1 MSVLGTGLVCDL
13 CFQLHLHP
21 GMLTFHVVNNNVI
34 LRIFRIFAH
43 PEAPSATPKLLEGP
57 PPSFSDLQ
65 ILDPS
70 GTYMVEACI
79 RVEDRRNA
87 KLAQQ
92 ATQELQEFKR
102 NLEGC
107 IDLRPPMD
115 FHALR
120 TQVRET

>member
-1 MSVLGTGLVCDL
+1 MLVLGTDLVC
-13 CFQLHLHP
+13 HSPPLHP
-21 GMLTFHVVNNNVI
+21 RPCLLTSHTVNNNVI
-34 LRIFRIFAH
+34 LRIYRLFTH
-43 PEAPSATPKLLEGP
+43 PSAPSAADKLLEGP

-70 GTYMVEACI
+70 GTYIVEACI

-92 ATQELQEFKR
+92 ATQELQEFRR

>member
-1 MSVLGTGLVCDL
+1 
-13 CFQLHLHP
+13 
-21 GMLTFHVVNNNVI
+21 
-34 LRIFRIFAH
+34 
-43 PEAPSATPKLLEGP
+43 
-57 PPSFSDLQ
+57 
-65 ILDPS
+65 
-70 GTYMVEACI
+70 MVEACV

-102 NLEGC
+102 SLEGC

-120 TQVRET
+120 TQVREV